1 MEPIFSSP
9 FGDVFFRAA
18 DGIWWLDTIEGS
30 ISRRWTSK
38 EALRAEIDTVAGQ
51 DDYLLAGLVL
61 AEARGLRPGPD
72 QVFDFAVAPVLGGS
86 FETDNI
92 VVVDFVVK
100 LTIAGQLHDQLR
112 QLPPGRQDRRHRGEL
127 GPPGLCGFVEI
138 SDLIRR
144 QCKGQGAS
152 IVPDLIGILGSGNGY
167 HILLLEEP
175 AQCHLPR
182 SLAVA
187 ITD

>member
-1 MEPIFSSP
+1 MSRLNIDMELVRTFTPEQYARGLLAWAWLRPGPMEPIFASP

-112 QLPPGRQDRRHRGEL
+112 QLPPGAK
-127 GPPGLCGFVEI
+127 I
-138 SDLIRR
+138 
-144 QCKGQGAS
+144 A
-152 IVPDLIGILGSGNGY
+152 GIEVS
-167 HILLLEEP
+167 
-175 AQCHLPR
+175 
-182 SLAVA
+182 
-187 ITD
+187 